1 MSKVNSIEK
10 VMPHQDNIY
19 EPAFVKKMFNRMSS
33 SYERMNYITSF
44 GFSIR
49 WRRQFL
55 EKLGKSNQ
63 RLNVI
68 DLLSGLGE
76 NWTFLK
82 RNFPNATFYALDFSD
97 KMISR
102 SSNKSKKLFAGDL
115 NLLCENILQNKLE
128 SNHFDIIS
136 CAYGLKTF
144 NEQQLEVLA
153 GEIHRILKPDG
164 KFSFV
169 EVSKPSKKLLCAFYG
184 FYLEKVIPLLGKIF
198 LGNPH
203 DYKMLWIYTEKYGN
217 SDLVKRIFE
226 RNNLTVT
233 KEKYFFGCATGIS
246 GRK

>member
-1 MSKVNSIEK
+1 MRTNEK
-10 VMPHQDNIY
+10 CHDNIY

-55 EKLGKSNQ
+55 EKLGKSDK

-82 RNFPNATFYALDFSD
+82 RNFPNSTFYALDFSD
-97 KMISR
+97 EMISR
-102 SSNKSKKLFAGDL
+102 SGDKSKKLFAGNL
-115 NLLCENILQNKLE
+115 NLLCENILQNTLE
-128 SNHFDIIS
+128 SNHFDIVS

-144 NEQQLEVLA
+144 DEQHLEVLA
-153 GEIHRILKPDG
+153 REINRILKPDG

-169 EVSKPSKKLLCAFYG
+169 EVSKPKAKLLCIFYG
-184 FYLEKVIPLLGKIF
+184 FYIGKVIPRREAIMK
-198 LGNPH
+198 
-203 DYKMLWIYTEKYGN
+203 
-217 SDLVKRIFE
+217 
-226 RNNLTVT
+226 
-233 KEKYFFGCATGIS
+233 GIS
-246 GRK
+246 VRGNFPLSYNKSLSLPLLV